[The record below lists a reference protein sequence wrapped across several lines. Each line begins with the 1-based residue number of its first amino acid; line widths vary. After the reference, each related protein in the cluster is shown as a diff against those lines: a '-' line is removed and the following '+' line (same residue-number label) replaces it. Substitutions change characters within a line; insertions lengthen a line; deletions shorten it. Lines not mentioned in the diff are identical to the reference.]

1 MHKILIIGLLLSIF
15 ISCKDKTQEVATDSN
30 SGYELSTEAWP
41 NKLRVNSEVRAIL
54 AEWPEYVAMDVS
66 FDALYNAANIED
78 LRLTLENIIEE
89 QKLLE
94 VSEYPEEFDKPQ
106 IKSRQKVFKTYV
118 LKVKGDLIYR
128 LDPEA
133 SVHEMINSYNAL
145 RNQFNVMLNSRL
157 DTKLILDEE

>member
-1 MHKILIIGLLLSIF
+1 MHKILIIGFLLF
-15 ISCKDKTQEVATDSN
+15 MFVSCKEKTQEVGVDDT
-30 SGYELSTEAWP
+30 SGYELSTEEWP
-41 NKLRVNSEVRAIL
+41 NKLSVNSKVRAIL
-54 AEWPEYVAMDVS
+54 GEWPEYNAMDVS
-66 FDALYNAANIED
+66 FDAIYNAANRED

-94 VSEYPEEFDKPQ
+94 DSEYPEEFDKPQ

-128 LDPEA
+128 LDPKA
-133 SVHEMINSYNAL
+133 SVHEMINAYNAL
-145 RNQFNVMLNSRL
+145 RKQFNVMLNNTL

>member
-1 MHKILIIGLLLSIF
+1 MF
-15 ISCKDKTQEVATDSN
+15 VSCKEKTQEVAVDDTSV
-30 SGYELSTEAWP
+30 YELSTEKWP
-41 NKLRVNSEVRAIL
+41 NKLSVNSKVRAIL
-54 AEWPEYVAMDVS
+54 GEWPEYNAMDIS
-66 FDALYNAANIED
+66 FDAIYNTGNIED

-94 VSEYPEEFDKPQ
+94 DSEYPNEFDKPQ

-128 LDPEA
+128 LDPEV
-133 SVHEMINSYNAL
+133 SVYEMINAYNAL
-145 RNQFNVMLNSRL
+145 RKQFNVMLNNTL

>member
-1 MHKILIIGLLLSIF
+1 MHKILILGLLLF
-15 ISCKDKTQEVATDSN
+15 MFVSCKEKTQEVAVDDT
-30 SGYELSTEAWP
+30 SGYELTTEKWP
-41 NKLRVNSEVRAIL
+41 NKFSVNSKVKAIL
-54 AEWPEYVAMDVS
+54 SEWPEYNAMDVS
-66 FDALYNAANIED
+66 FDAIYNAANIED

-94 VSEYPEEFDKPQ
+94 ASEYPKEFDKPQ

-133 SVHEMINSYNAL
+133 SVYEMINAYNAL
-145 RNQFNVMLNSRL
+145 RKQFNVMLNNTL

>member
-1 MHKILIIGLLLSIF
+1 MHKILILGLLLFIF
-15 ISCKDKTQEVATDSN
+15 VSCKEKKQEVAVDDT
-30 SGYELSTEAWP
+30 SGYEISTEKWP
-41 NKLRVNSEVRAIL
+41 NKLSVNSKVKAIIG
-54 AEWPEYVAMDVS
+54 EWPEYNAMDVS
-66 FDALYNAANIED
+66 FDAIYNAANIED

-94 VSEYPEEFDKPQ
+94 DSKYPIEFDKPQ

-128 LDPEA
+128 LEPEA
-133 SVHEMINSYNAL
+133 SVHEMINAYNAL
-145 RNQFNVMLNSRL
+145 RKQFNVMLNNTL

>member
-1 MHKILIIGLLLSIF
+1 MHKILIIGLLLF
-15 ISCKDKTQEVATDSN
+15 MFVSCKEKTQEVAVDDT
-30 SGYELSTEAWP
+30 SGYELSTEEWP
-41 NKLRVNSEVRAIL
+41 NKLSVNSKVRAIL
-54 AEWPEYVAMDVS
+54 SEWPEYNAMDVS
-66 FDALYNAANIED
+66 FDAIYNAANIED

-94 VSEYPEEFDKPQ
+94 DSKYPEEFDKPQ

-128 LDPEA
+128 LDPKA
-133 SVHEMINSYNAL
+133 SVHEMINAYNAL
-145 RNQFNVMLNSRL
+145 RIQFNVMLNNTL

>member
-1 MHKILIIGLLLSIF
+1 MF
-15 ISCKDKTQEVATDSN
+15 ASCKERTQEVAADDT
-30 SGYELSTEAWP
+30 SGYELSTEKWP
-41 NKLRVNSEVRAIL
+41 NKLSVNSKVRAIL
-54 AEWPEYVAMDVS
+54 GEWPEYNAMDVS
-66 FDALYNAANIED
+66 FDAIYNAANIED

-94 VSEYPEEFDKPQ
+94 DSEYPKEFDKPQ

-128 LDPEA
+128 LDPET

-145 RNQFNVMLNSRL
+145 RKQFNVMLNNTL

>member
-1 MHKILIIGLLLSIF
+1 MHKILIIGLLLF
-15 ISCKDKTQEVATDSN
+15 MFVSCKEKAQEEAVDDS
-30 SGYELSTEAWP
+30 SGYELSTEKWP
-41 NKLRVNSEVRAIL
+41 NKLSVNSKVKTL
-54 AEWPEYVAMDVS
+54 LSEWPEYNAMDFS
-66 FDALYNAANIED
+66 FDAIYNAANIED

-94 VSEYPEEFDKPQ
+94 DSEYPKEFDKPQ

-133 SVHEMINSYNAL
+133 SVYEMINAYNAL
-145 RNQFNVMLNSRL
+145 RKQFNVMLNNTL

>member
-1 MHKILIIGLLLSIF
+1 MHKILILGLLF
-15 ISCKDKTQEVATDSN
+15 FMFVSCKGKTQKVAVDDT
-30 SGYELSTEAWP
+30 SGYELSTEKWP
-41 NKLRVNSEVRAIL
+41 NKLSVNSKVRAIL
-54 AEWPEYVAMDVS
+54 GEWPEYNAMDVS
-66 FDALYNAANIED
+66 FDAIYNAANIED

-94 VSEYPEEFDKPQ
+94 DSEYPNEFDKPQ

-128 LDPEA
+128 LDPEV
-133 SVHEMINSYNAL
+133 SVYEMINAYNAL
-145 RNQFNVMLNSRL
+145 RKQFNVMLNNTL